1 MTNSIGSF
9 RSILPLL
16 LFVGVFL
23 GFGIY
28 NNDFYALPSPIAA
41 LMGIVSAFFVLKGK
55 INEKIDTFLK
65 GCGDGK
71 ILTMCIIYLLAGAF
85 ATVSKATGS
94 VDTIVNLGLNYISPA
109 YFPVGIFLIASFLSF
124 ASGTSVGSIVT
135 LGPIVIDL
143 AEKSGSP
150 LGLMGAALLSGS
162 MFGDNLSVISDTTI
176 AATQSLGC
184 EMKDKFRAN
193 FKLALPAA
201 ILAVIILLLI
211 GFNQET
217 SSMVMEEKDFNIL
230 LILPYL
236 LVIALSIIGINV
248 FVVLFSGLIFAG
260 ILGIGNGTFG
270 VMDFAKT
277 TYEGFTGMTEIFLLS
292 LLTGGLAALVEKA
305 GGINFLLRNI
315 NKIINSKKTAL
326 LGIGGLVTVANFCVA
341 NNTIAILI
349 SGKVSKEITD
359 KYGLKPQE
367 SASVLDIFACYVQ
380 GIIPYGAQILIL
392 ISLSNFKMSYLDL
405 IQNSY
410 YLHLLLVITLVSI
423 FLGKKSSKTQL
434 NTTLN
439 KNLNGN

>member
-1 MTNSIGSF
+1 MTKTKGSF
-9 RSILPLL
+9 ISILPLL
-16 LFVGVFL
+16 CFVGVFL

-28 NNDFYALPSPIAA
+28 NQDFYALPSPIAA
-41 LMGIVSAFFVLKGK
+41 LIGIVSAFVFLKGK
-55 INEKIDTFLK
+55 VNEKIDTFLK

-71 ILTMCIIYLLAGAF
+71 ILTMCMIYLLAGAF

-94 VDTIVNLGLNYISPA
+94 VDTIVDLGLNYISAA
-109 YFPVGIFLIASFLSF
+109 YFPVGIFVIASFLSF

-135 LGPIVIDL
+135 LAPIVIEL

-150 LGLMGAALLSGS
+150 IGLIAATLLSGA

-176 AATQSLGC
+176 ASTQSLGC
-184 EMKDKFRAN
+184 EMKDKFKAN

-201 ILAVIILLLI
+201 IIAIVILLYI
-211 GFNQET
+211 GFTTET
-217 SSMVMEEKDFNIL
+217 TAVVLEKNDYNLL

-248 FVVLFSGLIFAG
+248 FVVLFSGLLFAG
-260 ILGIGNGTFG
+260 TLGIGSGIFG
-270 VMDFAKT
+270 IMDFIEN
-277 TYEGFTGMTEIFLLS
+277 TYEGFTEMTEIFLLS

-315 NKIINSKKTAL
+315 SKIIKSKKSAL

-349 SGKVSKEITD
+349 SGKVAKEITQ
-359 KYGLKPQE
+359 KHGLKPQD
-367 SASVLDIFACYVQ
+367 SASILDIFACYVQ

-392 ISLSNFKMSYLDL
+392 ISLSHFQINYLEL
-405 IQNSY
+405 VLNSY
-410 YLHLLLVITLVSI
+410 YLHILLLITVISILFKKNPRTLTV
-423 FLGKKSSKTQL
+423 
-434 NTTLN
+434 
-439 KNLNGN
+439 

>member
-1 MTNSIGSF
+1 MTKTNGSVL
-9 RSILPLL
+9 SILPLL
-16 LFVGVFL
+16 LFVIVFL
-23 GFGIY
+23 GAGIY

-41 LMGIVSAFFVLKGK
+41 LIGIVSAFVLLKGK
-55 INEKIDTFLK
+55 VNEKIDTFLK

-94 VDTIVNLGLNYISPA
+94 VDTIVNLGLNYISPE
-109 YFPVGIFLIASFLSF
+109 YFPVGIFVIASFLSI

-150 LGLMGAALLSGS
+150 LGLIGAALLSGAI
-162 MFGDNLSVISDTTI
+162 FGDNLSVISDTTI
-176 AATQSLGC
+176 AATQSMGC
-184 EMKDKFRAN
+184 DMKDKFRAN

-201 ILAVIILLLI
+201 IIAIIILVTL

-217 SSMVMEEKDFNIL
+217 TAVVMEQKDFNFV

-236 LVIALSIIGINV
+236 LVIALSIVGLNV
-248 FVVLFSGLIFAG
+248 FVVLFSGLLFAG
-260 ILGIGNGTFG
+260 ILGMGFGTFG
-270 VMDFAKT
+270 LMDFAKN
-277 TYEGFTGMTEIFLLS
+277 TYEGFTSMTEIFLLS

-315 NKIINSKKTAL
+315 SKIISSKKTAL
-326 LGIGGLVTVANFCVA
+326 LGIGGLVSVANFCVA

-359 KYGLKPQE
+359 NYELKPQE

-380 GIIPYGAQILIL
+380 GIIPYGAQILLL
-392 ISLSNFKMSYLDL
+392 ISLSNFKMSYTDL
-405 IQNSY
+405 VLNSF
-410 YLHLLLVITLVSI
+410 YLHLLLVITLGSI
-423 FLGKKSSKTQL
+423 IFRTTKEF
-434 NTTLN
+434 TLN
-439 KNLNGN
+439 KSTI

>member
-1 MTNSIGSF
+1 ML
-9 RSILPLL
+9 SILPLL
-16 LFVGVFL
+16 LFVIVFL
-23 GFGIY
+23 GAGIY

-41 LMGIVSAFFVLKGK
+41 LIGIVSAFVLLKGK
-55 INEKIDTFLK
+55 VNEKIDTFLK

-94 VDTIVNLGLNYISPA
+94 VDTIVNLGLNYISPE
-109 YFPVGIFLIASFLSF
+109 YFPVGIFMIASFLSF

-150 LGLMGAALLSGS
+150 LGLIGAALLSGAI
-162 MFGDNLSVISDTTI
+162 FGDNLSVISDTTI
-176 AATQSLGC
+176 AATQSMGC

-201 ILAVIILLLI
+201 IIAIIILVAI

-217 SSMVMEEKDFNIL
+217 TAVVMEQKDFNFV

-236 LVIALSIIGINV
+236 LVIALSIIGLNV
-248 FVVLFSGLIFAG
+248 FVVLFSGLLFAG
-260 ILGIGNGTFG
+260 ILGMSYGTFG
-270 VMDFAKT
+270 LMDFAKN
-277 TYEGFTGMTEIFLLS
+277 TYEGFTSMTEIFLLS

-315 NKIINSKKTAL
+315 SRIINSKKTAL
-326 LGIGGLVTVANFCVA
+326 LGIGGLVSVANFCVA

-359 KYGLKPQE
+359 NYELKPQD

-380 GIIPYGAQILIL
+380 GIIPYGAQILLL
-392 ISLSNFKMSYLDL
+392 ISLSNFKMSYTDL
-405 IQNSY
+405 VLNSF
-410 YLHLLLVITLVSI
+410 YLHLLLVITLGSI
-423 FLGKKSSKTQL
+423 IFRSSKKL
-434 NTTLN
+434 TLN
-439 KNLNGN
+439 KATI

>member
-1 MTNSIGSF
+1 MTKTNGSF
-9 RSILPLL
+9 TAIIPLL
-16 LFVGVFL
+16 IFVFIFL
-23 GFGIY
+23 GAGIY

-41 LMGIVSAFFVLKGK
+41 LIGIVSAFILLKGK
-55 INEKIDTFLK
+55 VNQKIDTFLK

-94 VDTIVNLGLNYISPA
+94 VDTIVNLGLNYISA
-109 YFPVGIFLIASFLSF
+109 EYFPVGIFVIASFLSF

-143 AEKSGSP
+143 AEKSDSP
-150 LGLMGAALLSGS
+150 LGLIGAALLSGAI
-162 MFGDNLSVISDTTI
+162 FGDNLSVISDTTI
-176 AATQSLGC
+176 AATQSMGC
-184 EMKDKFRAN
+184 DMKDKFRAN

-201 ILAVIILLLI
+201 LIAILIFVLI
-211 GFNQET
+211 GFNQEPT
-217 SSMVMEEKDFNIL
+217 SVVMEQKDFNFM

-236 LVIALSIIGINV
+236 LVITLSIIGINV
-248 FVVLFSGLIFAG
+248 FVVLFSGLLFAG
-260 ILGIGNGTFG
+260 VLGMGYGTFG
-270 VMDFAKT
+270 LMDFAKN
-277 TYEGFTGMTEIFLLS
+277 TYEGFTSMTEIFLLS

-315 NKIINSKKTAL
+315 NKIISSKKTAL
-326 LGIGGLVTVANFCVA
+326 LGIGGLVGVANFCVA

-359 KYGLKPQE
+359 KYELKPQE

-392 ISLSNFKMSYLDL
+392 ISLSNFKMSYTDL
-405 IQNSY
+405 VLNSF
-410 YLHLLLVITLVSI
+410 YLHLLLVITLGSI
-423 FLGKKSSKTQL
+423 LFKSTKKLTLSKT
-434 NTTLN
+434 TI
-439 KNLNGN
+439 

>member
-1 MTNSIGSF
+1 MTKTNGTF
-9 RSILPLL
+9 LSILPLL
-16 LFVGVFL
+16 LFVGIFL

-28 NNDFYALPSPIAA
+28 NQDFYALPSPIAA
-41 LMGIVSAFFVLKGK
+41 LIGIVSAFVLLKGK
-55 INEKIDTFLK
+55 VNEKIDTFLK

-94 VDTIVNLGLNYISPA
+94 VDTIVNLGLNYISAA
-109 YFPVGIFLIASFLSF
+109 YFPVGIFVIASFLSF

-150 LGLMGAALLSGS
+150 LGLIGAALLSGA

-184 EMKDKFRAN
+184 EMKDKFRVN
-193 FKLALPAA
+193 FKLAFPAA
-201 ILAVIILLLI
+201 IIAIVILIAI
-211 GFNQET
+211 GFSQET
-217 SSMVMEEKDFNIL
+217 SAVPLEQKDYNFI

-248 FVVLFSGLIFAG
+248 FVVLFSGLLFAG
-260 ILGIGNGTFG
+260 VLGMGYGTFG
-270 VMDFAKT
+270 LMDFAKSS
-277 TYEGFTGMTEIFLLS
+277 YEGFTSMTEIFLLS

-349 SGKVSKEITD
+349 SGKVSKEITE

-392 ISLSNFKMSYLDL
+392 ISLSNFKMSYTDL
-405 IQNSY
+405 ILNSF
-410 YLHLLLVITLVSI
+410 YLHLLLVITLISI
-423 FLGKKSSKTQL
+423 FFRSK
-434 NTTLN
+434 NN
-439 KNLNGN
+439 

>member
-1 MTNSIGSF
+1 MTKTNGTF
-9 RSILPLL
+9 LSILPLL
-16 LFVGVFL
+16 LFVGIFL

-28 NNDFYALPSPIAA
+28 NQDFYALPSPIAA
-41 LMGIVSAFFVLKGK
+41 LIGIVSAFVLLKGK
-55 INEKIDTFLK
+55 VNEKIDSFLK

-94 VDTIVNLGLNYISPA
+94 IDTIVNLGLNYISAA
-109 YFPVGIFLIASFLSF
+109 YFPVGIFVIASFLSF

-150 LGLMGAALLSGS
+150 LGLIGAALLSGA

-184 EMKDKFRAN
+184 EMKDKFRVN

-201 ILAVIILLLI
+201 IIAIVILVAI
-211 GFNQET
+211 GFSQET
-217 SSMVMEEKDFNIL
+217 SAVPLEQKDYNFI

-248 FVVLFSGLIFAG
+248 FVVLFSGLLFAG
-260 ILGIGNGTFG
+260 VLGMGYGTFG
-270 VMDFAKT
+270 LMDFAKSS
-277 TYEGFTGMTEIFLLS
+277 YEGFTSMTEIFLLS

-349 SGKVSKEITD
+349 SGKVSKEITE

-392 ISLSNFKMSYLDL
+392 ISLSNFKMSYTDL
-405 IQNSY
+405 ILNSF
-410 YLHLLLVITLVSI
+410 YLHLLLVITLISI
-423 FLGKKSSKTQL
+423 FFRSK
-434 NTTLN
+434 NN
-439 KNLNGN
+439 

>member
-1 MTNSIGSF
+1 MTKTNGSF
-9 RSILPLL
+9 TAIIPLL
-16 LFVGVFL
+16 IFVFVFL
-23 GFGIY
+23 GAGIY
-28 NNDFYALPSPIAA
+28 NNDFYALPSPVAA
-41 LMGIVSAFFVLKGK
+41 LIGIVSAFILLKGK
-55 INEKIDTFLK
+55 VNEKIDTFLK

-94 VDTIVNLGLNYISPA
+94 VDTIVNLGLNYISA
-109 YFPVGIFLIASFLSF
+109 EYFPVGIFVIASFLSF

-150 LGLMGAALLSGS
+150 LGLIGAALLSGAI
-162 MFGDNLSVISDTTI
+162 FGDNLSVISDTTI
-176 AATQSLGC
+176 AATQSMGC
-184 EMKDKFRAN
+184 DMKDKFRAN

-201 ILAVIILLLI
+201 LVAILIFVLI
-211 GFNQET
+211 GLNQEPT
-217 SSMVMEEKDFNIL
+217 SVIMEQKDFNFM

-236 LVIALSIIGINV
+236 LVITLSIIGINV
-248 FVVLFSGLIFAG
+248 FVVLFSGLLFAG
-260 ILGIGNGTFG
+260 VLGIGYGTFG
-270 VMDFAKT
+270 LMDFAKN
-277 TYEGFTGMTEIFLLS
+277 TYEGFTSMTEIFLLS

-315 NKIINSKKTAL
+315 NKIISSKKTAL
-326 LGIGGLVTVANFCVA
+326 LGIGGLVSVANFCVA

-359 KYGLKPQE
+359 KYELKPQE

-392 ISLSNFKMSYLDL
+392 ISLSNFKMSYTDL
-405 IQNSY
+405 VLNSF
-410 YLHLLLVITLVSI
+410 YLHLLLVITLGSI
-423 FLGKKSSKTQL
+423 IFKNTKKLTLSKT
-434 NTTLN
+434 TI
-439 KNLNGN
+439 

>member
-1 MTNSIGSF
+1 MTKTNGSVL
-9 RSILPLL
+9 SILPLL
-16 LFVGVFL
+16 LFVIVFL
-23 GFGIY
+23 GAGIY

-41 LMGIVSAFFVLKGK
+41 LIGIVSAFVLLKGK
-55 INEKIDTFLK
+55 VNEKIDTFLK

-94 VDTIVNLGLNYISPA
+94 VDTIVNLGLNYISPE
-109 YFPVGIFLIASFLSF
+109 YFPVGIFMIASFLSF

-150 LGLMGAALLSGS
+150 LGLIGAALLSGAI
-162 MFGDNLSVISDTTI
+162 FGDNLSVISDTTI
-176 AATQSLGC
+176 AATQSMGC

-201 ILAVIILLLI
+201 IIAIIILVAI

-217 SSMVMEEKDFNIL
+217 TAVVMEQKDFNFV

-236 LVIALSIIGINV
+236 LVIALSIIGLNV
-248 FVVLFSGLIFAG
+248 FVVLFSGLLFAG
-260 ILGIGNGTFG
+260 ILGMSYGTFG
-270 VMDFAKT
+270 LMDFAKN
-277 TYEGFTGMTEIFLLS
+277 TYEGFTSMTEIFLLS

-315 NKIINSKKTAL
+315 SRIINSKKTAL
-326 LGIGGLVTVANFCVA
+326 LGIGGLVSVANFCVA

-359 KYGLKPQE
+359 NYELKPQD

-380 GIIPYGAQILIL
+380 GIIPYGAQILLL
-392 ISLSNFKMSYLDL
+392 ISLSNFKMSYTDL
-405 IQNSY
+405 VLNSF
-410 YLHLLLVITLVSI
+410 YLHLLLVITLGSI
-423 FLGKKSSKTQL
+423 IFRSSKKL
-434 NTTLN
+434 TLN
-439 KNLNGN
+439 KATI

>member
-1 MTNSIGSF
+1 MTKTHGTF
-9 RSILPLL
+9 LSILPLL
-16 LFVGVFL
+16 LFIGIFL

-28 NNDFYALPSPIAA
+28 NQDFYALPSPIAA
-41 LMGIVSAFFVLKGK
+41 LIGIVSAFVLLKGK
-55 INEKIDTFLK
+55 VNEKIDTFLK

-94 VDTIVNLGLNYISPA
+94 VDTIVNLGLNYISAA
-109 YFPVGIFLIASFLSF
+109 YFPVGIFVIASFLSF

-150 LGLMGAALLSGS
+150 LGLIGAALLSGA

-184 EMKDKFRAN
+184 EMKDKFRVN

-201 ILAVIILLLI
+201 IIAIVILVAI
-211 GFNQET
+211 GFSQET
-217 SSMVMEEKDFNIL
+217 SAVPLEQKDYNFI

-248 FVVLFSGLIFAG
+248 FVVLFSGLLFAG
-260 ILGIGNGTFG
+260 VLGMGYGTFG
-270 VMDFAKT
+270 LMDFAKSS
-277 TYEGFTGMTEIFLLS
+277 YEGFTSMTEIFLLS

-305 GGINFLLRNI
+305 GGIIFLLRNI

-349 SGKVSKEITD
+349 SGKVSKEITE

-367 SASVLDIFACYVQ
+367 SASFLDIFACYVQ

-392 ISLSNFKMSYLDL
+392 ISLSNFKMSYTDL
-405 IQNSY
+405 ILNSF
-410 YLHLLLVITLVSI
+410 YLHLLLVITLISI
-423 FLGKKSSKTQL
+423 FFRSK
-434 NTTLN
+434 NN
-439 KNLNGN
+439 

>member
-1 MTNSIGSF
+1 MTKTNGSF
-9 RSILPLL
+9 TAIIPLL
-16 LFVGVFL
+16 IFVFVFL
-23 GFGIY
+23 DAGIY

-41 LMGIVSAFFVLKGK
+41 LIGIVSAFILFKGK
-55 INEKIDTFLK
+55 MNHKIDTFLK

-94 VDTIVNLGLNYISPA
+94 VDTIVNLGLNYISA
-109 YFPVGIFLIASFLSF
+109 EYFPVGIFVIASFLSF

-150 LGLMGAALLSGS
+150 LGLIGAALLSGAI
-162 MFGDNLSVISDTTI
+162 FGDNLSVISDTTI
-176 AATQSLGC
+176 AATQSMGC
-184 EMKDKFRAN
+184 DMKDKFRAN

-201 ILAVIILLLI
+201 LLAILIFVLI
-211 GFNQET
+211 GFNQEPT
-217 SSMVMEEKDFNIL
+217 SVIMEQKDFNFT

-236 LVIALSIIGINV
+236 LVITLSIIGINV
-248 FVVLFSGLIFAG
+248 FVVLFSGLLFAG
-260 ILGIGNGTFG
+260 VLGMAYGTFG
-270 VMDFAKT
+270 LMDFAKN
-277 TYEGFTGMTEIFLLS
+277 TYEGFTSMTEIFLLS

-305 GGINFLLRNI
+305 GGINFLLINI
-315 NKIINSKKTAL
+315 NKIISSKKTAL
-326 LGIGGLVTVANFCVA
+326 LGIGGLVSVANFCVA

-359 KYGLKPQE
+359 KYELKPQE

-392 ISLSNFKMSYLDL
+392 ISLSNFKMSYSDL
-405 IQNSY
+405 VLNSF
-410 YLHLLLVITLVSI
+410 YLHLLLVITLGSI
-423 FLGKKSSKTQL
+423 IFKST
-434 NTTLN
+434 
-439 KNLNGN
+439 KN

>member
-1 MTNSIGSF
+1 MTNTNGSVL
-9 RSILPLL
+9 SILPLL
-16 LFVGVFL
+16 LFVIVFL
-23 GFGIY
+23 GAGIY

-41 LMGIVSAFFVLKGK
+41 LIGIVSAFVLLKGK
-55 INEKIDTFLK
+55 VNEKIDIFLK

-94 VDTIVNLGLNYISPA
+94 VDTIVNLGLNYISPE
-109 YFPVGIFLIASFLSF
+109 YFPVGIFVIASFLSF

-150 LGLMGAALLSGS
+150 LGLIGAALLSGAI
-162 MFGDNLSVISDTTI
+162 FGDNLSVISDTTI
-176 AATQSLGC
+176 AATQSMGC
-184 EMKDKFRAN
+184 DMKDKFKAN

-201 ILAVIILLLI
+201 IIAIIILVVI

-217 SSMVMEEKDFNIL
+217 TAVVMEQKDFNFV

-236 LVIALSIIGINV
+236 LVITLSIIGLNV
-248 FVVLFSGLIFAG
+248 FVVLFSGLLFAG
-260 ILGIGNGTFG
+260 VLGMGFGTFG
-270 VMDFAKT
+270 LMDFAKN
-277 TYEGFTGMTEIFLLS
+277 TYEGFTSMTEIFLLS

-315 NKIINSKKTAL
+315 SKIISSKKTAL
-326 LGIGGLVTVANFCVA
+326 LGIGGLVSVANFCVA

-359 KYGLKPQE
+359 NYELKPQE
-367 SASVLDIFACYVQ
+367 SASVLDIFACYIQ
-380 GIIPYGAQILIL
+380 GIIPYGAQILLL
-392 ISLSNFKMSYLDL
+392 ISLSNFKMSYTDL
-405 IQNSY
+405 VLNSF
-410 YLHLLLVITLVSI
+410 YLHILLIITLGSI
-423 FLGKKSSKTQL
+423 IFRTTSKL
-434 NTTLN
+434 TLN
-439 KNLNGN
+439 KSTI

>member
-1 MTNSIGSF
+1 MTKTHGTF
-9 RSILPLL
+9 LSILPLL
-16 LFVGVFL
+16 LFVGIFL

-28 NNDFYALPSPIAA
+28 NQDFYALPSPIAA
-41 LMGIVSAFFVLKGK
+41 LIGIVSAFVLLKGK
-55 INEKIDTFLK
+55 VNEKIDTFLK

-94 VDTIVNLGLNYISPA
+94 VDTIVNLGLNYISAA
-109 YFPVGIFLIASFLSF
+109 YFPVGIFVIASFLSF

-150 LGLMGAALLSGS
+150 LGLIGAALLSGA

-184 EMKDKFRAN
+184 EMKDKFRVN
-193 FKLALPAA
+193 FKLAFPAA
-201 ILAVIILLLI
+201 IIAIVILIAI
-211 GFNQET
+211 GFSQET
-217 SSMVMEEKDFNIL
+217 SAVPLEQKDYNFI

-248 FVVLFSGLIFAG
+248 FVVLFSGLLFAG
-260 ILGIGNGTFG
+260 VLGMGYGTFG
-270 VMDFAKT
+270 LMDFAKSS
-277 TYEGFTGMTEIFLLS
+277 YEGFTSMTEIFLLS

-315 NKIINSKKTAL
+315 NKIISSKKTAL

-349 SGKVSKEITD
+349 SGKVSKEITE

-392 ISLSNFKMSYLDL
+392 ISLSNFKMSYTDL
-405 IQNSY
+405 ILNSF
-410 YLHLLLVITLVSI
+410 YLHLLLVITLISI
-423 FLGKKSSKTQL
+423 FFRSK
-434 NTTLN
+434 NN
-439 KNLNGN
+439 